1 MRRNEAS
8 DERERSLFSNLV
20 VVVLFTSLI
29 LGFIVYFNDSSPSI
43 RKVALQTLV
52 EQFTKS
58 TLNAHWQ
65 WQKEGRPSSILL
77 VNYDAQGNETGRH
90 PLNMSHLG
98 WPRLAPTSK
107 GCADLWRDVL
117 NKDLEVEGFKMYAEF
132 YDGVQISDNAL
143 ASICRYRLSTGPY
156 FEYKVY
162 TGQVSKVIS

>member
-20 VVVLFTSLI
+20 VVVVFTSLI

-65 WQKEGRPSSILL
+65 WQNEGRPSSILL

-98 WPRLAPTSK
+98 WPRLAPDNWQQSGWNDYNGK
-107 GCADLWRDVL
+107 SLLGWPIAENREKSGRPFKFL
-117 NKDLEVEGFKMYAEF
+117 N
-132 YDGVQISDNAL
+132 
-143 ASICRYRLSTGPY
+143 ICKNL
-156 FEYKVY
+156 
-162 TGQVSKVIS
+162 